1 MEIAALQEGDLAEL
15 AQLYQQLL
23 PNDISIARMRAAYE
37 RNRSNNNHLV
47 LAAKLENKL
56 VGTLLAVVCEM
67 LFGQCR
73 SFMVI
78 EDVIVDEGQRRK
90 GIGTALMQFA
100 EEYARSRNCTYI
112 MLITDAERIGSQE
125 FYRSLGYA
133 TEEYKAFK
141 KSL

>member
-1 MEIAALQEGDLAEL
+1 MEIAALREDDLAEL

-23 PNDISIARMRAAYE
+23 PNDISLARMSE
-37 RNRSNNNHLV
+37 VFKRNRNNDNHLI
-47 LAAKLENKL
+47 LAAKLEGKL

-67 LFGQCR
+67 LFGQCK

-90 GIGTALMQFA
+90 RIGKALMQFA
-100 EEYARSRNCTYI
+100 EEYARSRNCAYI
-112 MLITDAERIGSQE
+112 MLITDADRLGSQK
-125 FYRSLGYA
+125 FYRSQGYA
-133 TEEYKAFK
+133 TDEYRAFK

>member
-23 PNDISIARMRAAYE
+23 PNDISIARMRVAFE
-37 RNRSNNNHLV
+37 RNRNNENHLI
-47 LAAKLENKL
+47 LTAKLENRL

-67 LFGQCR
+67 LFGQCK

-90 GIGTALMQFA
+90 GIGKALMRYA
-100 EEYARSRNCTYI
+100 EKYARSRNCTYI
-112 MLITDAERIGSQE
+112 MLITDADRLGSQE

>member
-23 PNDISIARMRAAYE
+23 PNDISIARMRAAFE
-37 RNRSNNNHLV
+37 RNRNNENHLI
-47 LAAKLENKL
+47 LAAKLDNKL

-67 LFGQCR
+67 LFGQCK

-90 GIGTALMQFA
+90 GIGKALMQYA
-100 EEYARSRNCTYI
+100 EDYARSRNCTYI
-112 MLITDAERIGSQE
+112 MLITDADRIGSQE

>member
-23 PNDISIARMRAAYE
+23 PNDISIARMRAAFE
-37 RNRSNNNHLV
+37 RNRSNENHLI
-47 LAAKLENKL
+47 LAAKLDNKL

-67 LFGQCR
+67 LFGQCK

-90 GIGTALMQFA
+90 GIGKALMQYA
-100 EEYARSRNCTYI
+100 EKYARSRNCTYI
-112 MLITDAERIGSQE
+112 MLITDADRYGSQE

>member
-23 PNDISIARMRAAYE
+23 PNDISIARMRVAFE
-37 RNRSNNNHLV
+37 RNRNNENHLI
-47 LAAKLENKL
+47 LAAKLDYKL

-67 LFGQCR
+67 LFGQCK

-90 GIGTALMQFA
+90 GIGKALMRYA
-100 EEYARSRNCTYI
+100 EKYARSRNCTYI
-112 MLITDAERIGSQE
+112 MLITDADRLGSQE

>member
-1 MEIAALQEGDLAEL
+1 MEIAALQEGDLADL

-23 PNDISIARMRAAYE
+23 PNDISIARMRAAFE
-37 RNRSNNNHLV
+37 RNRNNENHLI
-47 LAAKLENKL
+47 LAAKLDNKL

-67 LFGQCR
+67 LFGQCK

-112 MLITDAERIGSQE
+112 MLITDADRLGSQE